1 MQLNTLLTNAK
12 LTMALNQSPFHHTV
26 SLFTKMKGKLGH
38 RVRDPPAVKQIIK
51 WQFALKQFAIS
62 SLFFCTLLTL
72 HKQERD
78 TNLQRGEVLQV
89 RLQSWWFVCVPW
101 CKASSKLRLV
111 DAVPACCPCLLSLP
125 DSALWKPQLRPC
137 LCSPPR
143 ALVGLDAS
151 YVYSMLRLGTPR
163 KFVASIDKIES
174 CDLGYNA

>member
-111 DAVPACCPCLLSLP
+111 DAVPACCLYQIQRCESLSFGRVFTLLLEHWLAWMP
-125 DSALWKPQLRPC
+125 VMYIACCVWERHVNL
-137 LCSPPR
+137 
-143 ALVGLDAS
+143 
-151 YVYSMLRLGTPR
+151 
-163 KFVASIDKIES
+163 
-174 CDLGYNA
+174 